1 MLRQR
6 PFKIER
12 QRGATGRPLP
22 GATPA
27 NNGGPDAGGL
37 AGIKQAIEEMRG
49 EIRALASGA
58 TASEQSSFDTEAFKQ
73 QVVEA
78 ERLKGDLQELS
89 DAIERTKQEIATLR
103 KADAGSDKIAT
114 ASEALRAVVG
124 DTETA
129 TNGIINAAEEVEEIA
144 GRLRAELQNREAQ
157 GHVDE
162 LFEAATKIFENCNFQ
177 DITGQRITKVVN
189 TMEFIDGRVHRM
201 MEIWGG
207 DTAFAGLE
215 TEDEPLPEHSERL
228 HGPAMDGDSSISQD
242 EIDALFD

>member
-89 DAIERTKQEIATLR
+89 DAIERTKQEIATVLELDSLGKR
-103 KADAGSDKIAT
+103 HWHIESC
-114 ASEALRAVVG
+114 SAVTG
-124 DTETA
+124 EGLLD
-129 TNGIINAAEEVEEIA
+129 GFDWCVE
-144 GRLRAELQNREAQ
+144 
-157 GHVDE
+157 
-162 LFEAATKIFENCNFQ
+162 
-177 DITGQRITKVVN
+177 DIGARIY
-189 TMEFIDGRVHRM
+189 MHD
-201 MEIWGG
+201 
-207 DTAFAGLE
+207 
-215 TEDEPLPEHSERL
+215 
-228 HGPAMDGDSSISQD
+228 
-242 EIDALFD
+242 